1 MTIFKASSIDI
12 GVDPIEPTL
21 KLDVGLE
28 TSPLFATH
36 LKETEDLK
44 LEKYFL

>member
-21 KLDVGLE
+21 KLDVGLD
-28 TSPLFATH
+28 TSFFATH